1 MSTIAF
7 TCPKCLRRDNLTR
20 EKTDPVKA
28 FSATLVCPDCD
39 DGDFHSPEFFDADGR
54 HIDEGTG
61 EAYAAAQALA
71 SGGAESPPRSCRS
84 PGRNTNKINLLGV
97 GISHGGE
104 DHDQAH
110 RRRADRYR

>member
-71 SGGAESPPRSCRS
+71 SGGAEVASEVVPQPWAEHQQNQS
-84 PGRNTNKINLLGV
+84 V
-97 GISHGGE
+97 GGG
-104 DHDQAH
+104 D
-110 RRRADRYR
+110 